1 MKYFVADFKIVCEAE
16 QLQVA
21 RELLSAAA
29 CEAGFEAFEDSDE
42 GLQGYVQRPM
52 YDKEALDASIADY
65 MPDGVS
71 VSYEVEEVPDQDWN
85 QGWEDEGFEPIGV
98 NENLVIYDAKHT
110 DREMFAGDDGVM
122 RIFIEARNAF
132 GTGTHQTT
140 RMILRRLLGMDVH
153 GKSVLDCGCG
163 TGILGITASRLGA
176 DPVLGYDIDE
186 WSADN
191 AQHNAA
197 LNGVENMDVLL
208 GDASV
213 LDNVE
218 DRFDIATSCHPADA
232 YLAGHLTQQAQM
244 FGFPYSGKDIDIKN
258 PLSDGQTLNVADSEC
273 RVLHIPGHT
282 KGHSAFYFPNHD
294 LVFSGDALF
303 HLSIGRTDFPGG
315 DYSSLIES
323 IENKLLTL
331 PRQTIVLPGH
341 GEKTSIGFEQ
351 TNNPYL

>member
-1 MKYFVADFKIVCEAE
+1 M
-16 QLQVA
+16 QVA

-29 CEAGFEAFEDSDE
+29 CEAGFEAFEYSDE
-42 GLQGYVQRPM
+42 GLKGYVQRPM
-52 YDKEALDASIADY
+52 YDKEALDAAIADY

-71 VSYEVEEVPDQDWN
+71 VTYNVEEVPDQDWN

-98 NENLVIYDAKHT
+98 SENLVIYDAKHT

-140 RMILRRLLGMDVH
+140 RMILRRLLAMDVH

-163 TGILGITASRLGA
+163 TGILGIVASRLGA

-197 LNGVENMDVLL
+197 LNGVENMGVLL

-218 DRFDIATSCHPADA
+218 DRFDIVIANINRNILIADMPAFRAHMKDGA
-232 YLAGHLTQQAQM
+232 RLILS
-244 FGFPYSGKDIDIKN
+244 GFYEADVPMIEAAAKEQG
-258 PLSDGQTLNVADSEC
+258 LSLCDVVTDEEWAC
-273 RVLHIPGHT
+273 
-282 KGHSAFYFPNHD
+282 
-294 LVFSGDALF
+294 ALF
-303 HLSIGRTDFPGG
+303 
-315 DYSSLIES
+315 
-323 IENKLLTL
+323 K
-331 PRQTIVLPGH
+331 
-341 GEKTSIGFEQ
+341 
-351 TNNPYL
+351 

>member
-1 MKYFVADFKIVCEAE
+1 MKYFVADFKIASEAE

-42 GLQGYVQRPM
+42 GLKGYVQRPM
-52 YDKEALDASIADY
+52 YDKEALDAAIADY
-65 MPDGVS
+65 MPDGVM
-71 VSYEVEEVPDQDWN
+71 VTYNVEEVPDQDWN

-98 NENLVIYDAKHT
+98 SENLVIYDAKHT
-110 DREMFAGDDGVM
+110 DRDMFAGDDGVM

-140 RMILRRLLGMDVH
+140 RMILRRLLAMDVH

-163 TGILGITASRLGA
+163 TGILGIVASRLGA

-197 LNGVENMDVLL
+197 LNGVENMGVLL

-218 DRFDIATSCHPADA
+218 DRFDIVIANINRNILIADMPSFRA
-232 YLAGHLTQQAQM
+232 HMKDGARLILS
-244 FGFPYSGKDIDIKN
+244 GFYE
-258 PLSDGQTLNVADSEC
+258 ADVPMIEAAAKEQGLLLC
-273 RVLHIPGHT
+273 DVVT
-282 KGHSAFYFPNHD
+282 DEEWAC
-294 LVFSGDALF
+294 ALF
-303 HLSIGRTDFPGG
+303 
-315 DYSSLIES
+315 
-323 IENKLLTL
+323 K
-331 PRQTIVLPGH
+331 
-341 GEKTSIGFEQ
+341 
-351 TNNPYL
+351 

>member
-1 MKYFVADFKIVCEAE
+1 MKYFVANFKIECEAE
-16 QLQVA
+16 LMQPA

-29 CEAGFEAFEDSDE
+29 CEAGFEAFEDTDD
-42 GLQGYVQRPM
+42 GLLGYVQRPM
-52 YDKEALDASIADY
+52 YDKEALDAAIADY
-65 MPDGVS
+65 MPEGAAVR
-71 VSYEVEEVPDQDWN
+71 YAVEEVPDQNWN

-98 NENLVIYDAKHT
+98 SDNLVIYDAKHT

-140 RMILRRLLGMDVH
+140 RMILRRLLAMDVH

-176 DPVLGYDIDE
+176 NPVLGYDIDE

-218 DRFDIATSCHPADA
+218 DRFDIVIANINRNILIADMPAFRA
-232 YLAGHLTQQAQM
+232 HMKQGAQLILS
-244 FGFPYSGKDIDIKN
+244 GFYEADVPMIEAAAKEHG
-258 PLSDGQTLNVADSEC
+258 LSLCDVVTDEEWAC
-273 RVLHIPGHT
+273 
-282 KGHSAFYFPNHD
+282 
-294 LVFSGDALF
+294 ALF
-303 HLSIGRTDFPGG
+303 C
-315 DYSSLIES
+315 
-323 IENKLLTL
+323 
-331 PRQTIVLPGH
+331 
-341 GEKTSIGFEQ
+341 
-351 TNNPYL
+351 

>member
-1 MKYFVADFKIVCEAE
+1 MKYFVANFKIECEAE
-16 QLQVA
+16 LMQPA

-29 CEAGFEAFEDSDE
+29 CEAGFEAFEDTDD
-42 GLQGYVQRPM
+42 GLLGYVQRQM
-52 YDKEALDASIADY
+52 YDKEALDAAIADY
-65 MPDGVS
+65 MPEGAA
-71 VSYEVEEVPDQDWN
+71 VSYAVEEVPDQNWN

-98 NENLVIYDAKHT
+98 SDNLVIYDAKHT

-140 RMILRRLLGMDVH
+140 RMILRRLLAMDVH

-197 LNGVENMDVLL
+197 LNGVENMSVML

-213 LDNVE
+213 LN
-218 DRFDIATSCHPADA
+218 
-232 YLAGHLTQQAQM
+232 
-244 FGFPYSGKDIDIKN
+244 
-258 PLSDGQTLNVADSEC
+258 NVAEC
-273 RVLHIPGHT
+273 FDVVIANINRNILIADMP
-282 KGHSAFYFPNHD
+282 AFRAHMKQGAQ
-294 LVFSGDALF
+294 LILSGFYEADVPMIEAAAKEHGLSLCDVVTDEEWACALF
-303 HLSIGRTDFPGG
+303 
-315 DYSSLIES
+315 
-323 IENKLLTL
+323 K
-331 PRQTIVLPGH
+331 
-341 GEKTSIGFEQ
+341 
-351 TNNPYL
+351 